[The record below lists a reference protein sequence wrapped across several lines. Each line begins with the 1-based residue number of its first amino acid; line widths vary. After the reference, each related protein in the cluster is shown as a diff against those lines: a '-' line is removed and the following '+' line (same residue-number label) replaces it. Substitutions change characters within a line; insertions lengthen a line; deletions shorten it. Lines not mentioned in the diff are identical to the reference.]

1 MPGHWGGW
9 APLVY
14 ASGADHVKLESPSIL
29 TKKFFF
35 ARPLGGWAP
44 WAPLVYA
51 SAWLYGLA
59 QRSASLH
66 TRYINRLNLGNS
78 SAVRSVALP
87 YEYRQRPSCSAG
99 AREAAKPRSRE
110 MLLGQQK
117 PRTNR
122 TGTGGVR
129 NSICRSTSIRRSTGS
144 AADNNGFVFFI
155 QSDCS
160 GSISCGSKPF
170 LLRPTDTLLIFN
182 SGRI

>member
-1 MPGHWGGW
+1 M
-9 APLVY
+9 
-14 ASGADHVKLESPSIL
+14 
-29 TKKFFF
+29 
-35 ARPLGGWAP
+35 GGWAP

-78 SAVRSVALP
+78 RVVRSVALP

-99 AREAAKPRSRE
+99 VREAAKPRSRE

-117 PRTNR
+117 PRTNL

-129 NSICRSTSIRRSTGS
+129 NSICRSTSISRSTGS
-144 AADNNGFVFFI
+144 AADNNGFVFLF
-155 QSDCS
+155 SRTALDRS
-160 GSISCGSKPF
+160 RTAVSRF
-170 LLRPTDTLLIFN
+170 LLRPTDRPTLLVFN